1 MPTTTR
7 RGSNVEA
14 KAFFRRQPAQEQ
26 TLGVGQDRYKKRVVG
41 KGFDRYF
48 FGSGPVVKTRAA
60 FVVFFGPPEAVHR

>member
-48 FGSGPVVKTRAA
+48 FWVRPCGENTRR
-60 FVVFFGPPEAVHR
+60 VRRFFWTS